1 MNPHRTIVE
10 NAFARFSKF
19 KILCAYRGKLDK
31 HPYIFAVIAQIVQAD
46 IAFHPLRRDT
56 LELPSRHWWFDYC
69 GDAQSDFVQR
79 LASMPLYVDKAV
91 NEHLP
96 VHHSGEAAGREGGL
110 VRAPALPCV

>member
-19 KILCAYRGKLDK
+19 RILTDFYRGELWK

-56 LELPSRHWWFDYC
+56 LELPSRHWWYC
-69 GDAQSDFVQR
+69 DDGNLQSDPADWAQR
-79 LASMPLYVDKAV
+79 LQFPICIS
-91 NEHLP
+91 
-96 VHHSGEAAGREGGL
+96 
-110 VRAPALPCV
+110 